1 MSWRGPPPQRLQ
13 RMNVPTRFALL
24 KIAVFLLF
32 TVLILAPL
40 TGWLM
45 SLPMWAMD
53 VLGYLLSSPLHTQAE
68 RWFRAGLVLAGVP
81 SLIAVAWRARQ
92 DRDFDM
98 GVMTAVA
105 TLILVVVL
113 IGHYRWIEQA
123 RGGRSAATNE
133 LTASHNKT

>member
-1 MSWRGPPPQRLQ
+1 
-13 RMNVPTRFALL
+13 MNAPTRFPLL
-24 KIAVFLLF
+24 KIALFLLF
-32 TVLILAPL
+32 TVLILAPM

-81 SLIAVAWRARQ
+81 SLIAVGWRARQ

-98 GVMTAVA
+98 GVTTAIA
-105 TLILVVVL
+105 TLILLVVL

-123 RGGRSAATNE
+123 RGGRGVATNE
-133 LTASHNKT
+133 PAAAQSLE